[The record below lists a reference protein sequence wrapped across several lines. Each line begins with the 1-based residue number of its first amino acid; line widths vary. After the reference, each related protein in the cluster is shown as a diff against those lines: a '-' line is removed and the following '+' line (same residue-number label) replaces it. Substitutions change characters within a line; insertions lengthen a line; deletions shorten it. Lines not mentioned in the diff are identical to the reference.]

1 MKREELKKEKEEKLL
16 KISYILFLKNGFDNT
31 SIQDITDSANIG
43 KGTFYSYFKDKDE
56 IRDVLITKTAQ
67 KMFSE
72 AIDKLHKKPEIKYI
86 SDKTI
91 FVVNELIDDLTKD
104 KRLVKFISKDLP
116 YALYIGT
123 VNKLFI
129 ENEPTTLDLFSNN
142 VKYNNERLKNPKITL
157 SLLVDLVGSSIY
169 NSIMH
174 NKPLPINE
182 FKEPLFNAIKAIIED
197 ENS

>member
-1 MKREELKKEKEEKLL
+1 MKREEIKKEKEEKLL

-31 SIQDITDSANIG
+31 SIQDITDAANLG
-43 KGTFYSYFKDKDE
+43 KGTFYSYFKDKDD
-56 IRDVLITKTAQ
+56 IRDVLIAKTAQ

-72 AIDKLHKKPEIKYI
+72 AIDKLHQNSDITYI
-86 SDKTI
+86 TDKTI
-91 FVVNELIDDLTKD
+91 FVVNEIINALTKD

-142 VKYNNERLKNPKITL
+142 VKRNNKHLKNPKVTL
-157 SLLVDLVGSSIY
+157 SILVDLVGSSLY
-169 NSIMH
+169 NSILY

-182 FKEPLFNAIKAIIED
+182 FKEPLFNAIEAILED